1 MPAARLPRLS
11 ILLPLLLGLALL
23 ACANPFA
30 PQAIPTVAVLP
41 TLPPIA
47 SETPTLPMT
56 ATATPIRVT
65 LTAHIDRWYQA
76 LYPVGWQISGGY
88 LPNEQ
93 NFSPPEQP
101 EYGIRVRF
109 EGTGYSF
116 SVLDAL
122 INSELETMRQEGLAP
137 QEVAI
142 RRAEELATGEAVGR
156 SADFLGTIG
165 TTPIRLQVTAVVANF
180 TAAYVIRLWAPLVV
194 YDAEGYADAFARAVR
209 AFTPLYTPETTATF
223 TPLPPTETPTPAPL
237 PSETPIPLPSETPVL
252 PPSETPTPPPATPT
266 DTPAPSPTA
275 AAPTATP
282 TPAVPVLG
290 AEPYRTATFLIS
302 YPDKW
307 VPTNNIDGSVTF
319 LTNDPTL
326 LVGINVSTLE
336 GVYDPNSAAP
346 TLLDTYLAEV
356 SGTIPGVVVGE
367 QRVEENAGDQ
377 ARGLSATYVVPYSGG
392 RLVYRVTTLIAADGM
407 AYRIVQWA
415 PESLY
420 ESGYRD
426 LYRAVVA
433 AFRPVAAEPAP

>member
-1 MPAARLPRLS
+1 MPAAHSAHLLL
-11 ILLPLLLGLALL
+11 LLPLTLGLALL
-23 ACANPFA
+23 ACANPLA

-41 TLPPIA
+41 SLPPVA
-47 SETPTLPMT
+47 SETPTFPVT
-56 ATATPIRVT
+56 ATATPVRII

-76 LYPVGWQISGGY
+76 LYPVGWQVSGGY
-88 LPNEQ
+88 RPNEQ
-93 NFSPPEQP
+93 NFAPPAQP

-122 INSELETMRQEGLAP
+122 INSELEAMRQEGLAP

-142 RRAEELATGEAVGR
+142 RRAEELTAGEAVGR
-156 SADFLGTIG
+156 SADFLGTVG
-165 TTPIRLQVTAVVANF
+165 ATPIRLQVTAVIANF
-180 TAAYVIRLWAPLVV
+180 TAAYVIRLWAPLIV

-209 AFTPLYTPETTATF
+209 EFTPLYTPQATATL
-223 TPLPPTETPTPAPL
+223 TSLPPTPL
-237 PSETPIPLPSETPVL
+237 PSETPTLLPSEPPAL
-252 PPSETPTPPPATPT
+252 PPSETPVSPPATPT
-266 DTPAPSPTA
+266 DTATLSPTA

-282 TPAVPVLG
+282 TPGVPTLG
-290 AEPYRTATFLIS
+290 AEPYRAAAFLIG

-307 VPTNNIDGSVTF
+307 VPTSNIDGSVTF

-326 LVGINVSTLE
+326 LVGISVSMLAGTYNPD
-336 GVYDPNSAAP
+336 GDAP
-346 TLLDTYLAEV
+346 ALLDTYLAEV
-356 SGTIPGVVVGE
+356 SGTVPGVVVGE

-392 RLVYRVTTLIAADGM
+392 RLVYRVTTLIATADGT

-415 PESLY
+415 PEPLY
-420 ESGYRD
+420 EAGYRD

-433 AFRPVAAEPAP
+433 AFRPVAAETTP

>member
-1 MPAARLPRLS
+1 M
-11 ILLPLLLGLALL
+11 L

-47 SETPTLPMT
+47 SETPTLT
-56 ATATPIRVT
+56 VTTSATPVRIT

-76 LYPVGWQISGGY
+76 LYPVGWQVSGGY

-93 NFSPPEQP
+93 NFTPAEQP

-122 INSELETMRQEGLAP
+122 INSELEAMRQEGLAP

-142 RRAEELATGEAVGR
+142 RRAEELAAGEAAGR

-165 TTPIRLQVTAVVANF
+165 TTPVRLQVTAVVANF

-194 YDAEGYADAFARAVR
+194 YDTEGYADAFARAVR
-209 AFTPLYTPETTATF
+209 EFTPLYTPEATATF
-223 TPLPPTETPTPAPL
+223 LPTPTETP
-237 PSETPIPLPSETPVL
+237 
-252 PPSETPTPPPATPT
+252 PPSETPTPLPGATSTLPPDEPPTLPPATPT
-266 DTPAPSPTA
+266 DTPALPATA
-275 AAPTATP
+275 AAPTTTP
-282 TPAVPVLG
+282 TPAVPTLG
-290 AEPYRTATFLIS
+290 AEPYRAATFLIS

-326 LVGINVSTLE
+326 LVGISVSMIE
-336 GVYDPNSAAP
+336 GVHDPNSAAP
-346 TLLDTYLAEV
+346 ALLNSFLAEV
-356 SGTIPGVVVGE
+356 SDAVPGVVVGD

-377 ARGLSATYVVPYSGG
+377 AHGLSATYVVPYSGG
-392 RLVYRVTTLIAADGM
+392 RLVYRVTTLIAADGT
-407 AYRIVQWA
+407 AYRLVQWA

-420 ESGYRD
+420 EAGYRD

-433 AFRPVAAEPAP
+433 AFRPVAAESAP